1 MKILQ
6 VGGIIVATAI
16 MAVCLIA
23 MGKKVMD
30 IQPSAVAGSAISNEW
45 SSDIAPLAV
54 PEESP
59 KVGPL
64 TLSEE
69 NSGSKEV
76 ETQSATSEDA
86 LSVQTKV
93 QTGLQEDF
101 SLREKQQARLEE
113 DSDDFSIRDYS
124 SDARPQKPDL
134 SYLSY

>member
-16 MAVCLIA
+16 TAACLAA
-23 MGKKVMD
+23 MGKNLIDVRPD
-30 IQPSAVAGSAISNEW
+30 VVAEAEV
-45 SSDIAPLAV
+45 SSDIAPSAL
-54 PEESP
+54 PEEPP
-59 KVGPL
+59 KVEPL

-113 DSDDFSIRDYS
+113 DSDDFAIRDYS
-124 SDARPQKPDL
+124 PDARPQKPDL
-134 SYLSY
+134 SYLS